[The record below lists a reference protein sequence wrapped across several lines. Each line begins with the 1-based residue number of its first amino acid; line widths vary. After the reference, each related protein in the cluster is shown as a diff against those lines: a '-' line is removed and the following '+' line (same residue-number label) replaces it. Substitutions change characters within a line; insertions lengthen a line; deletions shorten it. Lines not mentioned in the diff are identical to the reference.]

1 MARSPLLQLVR
12 DSIEEVIEAKRKID
26 RNELLKTYPVLEQ
39 KIASVIQLKIDDEIC
54 GEASSEEASKP
65 LIDDIIYN
73 AKVAAFQDKNNPPI
87 STADY
92 LHCSIE
98 LSLRIPNDNG
108 SFDVETSID
117 EPILKD

>member
-26 RNELLKTYPVLEQ
+26 RDALLKEYPVLEQ
-39 KIASVIQLKIDDEIC
+39 KMNTVVSIKVDDELR
-54 GEASSEEASKP
+54 GKASSSDACRT

-87 STADY
+87 TTAEY

-98 LSLRIPNDNG
+98 LSLLIPNEDG
-108 SFDVETSID
+108 GFDIETSTD
-117 EPILKD
+117 EPIIKE

>member
-26 RNELLKTYPVLEQ
+26 REKLLQEYPALEQ
-39 KIASVIQLKIDDEIC
+39 KIASVVAVKVDNEIR
-54 GEASSEEASKP
+54 GKAASDEASRA

-73 AKVAAFQDKNNPPI
+73 AKIAAFQDKENPPI
-87 STADY
+87 STAEY

-98 LSLRIPNDNG
+98 LSLLIPNDDG
-108 SFDVETSID
+108 GFDIETSTD
-117 EPILKD
+117 GPIVKE

>member
-26 RNELLKTYPVLEQ
+26 RDALLKEFPALEQ
-39 KIASVIQLKIDDEIC
+39 KIGCAVSIKLDNKVC
-54 GEASSEEASKP
+54 GEAKSSEAQKP

-73 AKVAAFQDKNNPPI
+73 AKVAAFQDKNNPPMT
-87 STADY
+87 TADY

-98 LSLRIPNDNG
+98 LSLLIPNDDGGFN
-108 SFDVETSID
+108 VETSTD
-117 EPILKD
+117 GPILKD

>member
-12 DSIEEVIEAKRKID
+12 DSIEEVIEATRKID
-26 RNELLKTYPVLEQ
+26 RDALLKEYPALEQ
-39 KIASVIQLKIDDEIC
+39 KIGCAVSIILDDKVC
-54 GEASSEEASKP
+54 GEARSSEASRP

-98 LSLRIPNDNG
+98 LSLLIPNDEG
-108 SFDVETSID
+108 GFDIETSSD
-117 EPILKD
+117 GPIVKE